1 MFNKKD
7 KRAKQLREA
16 IKRGRDG
23 VGNEKEPMNRGLG
36 REEFVKKLK
45 EGGSLN
51 LPKRNERGV
60 RIAKRNV
67 VKGKPINP
75 LSDVIKNKPLDST
88 TIEPNVNPSTIN
100 WDGVNSADYD
110 ELYGYISEQEIDGG
124 IVGGQLIRPKYDSSE
139 LEKSI
144 DTRIFELIPNIPA
157 PQPDTVLRS
166 VYNTALEQIDDLTN
180 QLEQA
185 NLTIN
190 ELNSIIAE
198 LESIVEVLRIETDNE
213 KLKANIANDQRDI
226 ANTQISSTTIDLQNA
241 VQNSINEAIQRVSL
255 TARNEALVQ
264 ENESLREQ
272 LFGLSAQTAEGAKSG
287 ANNNFTVKVTNPKN
301 YPDADIY
308 TSTSHN
314 AGSGRKMSNTIEV
327 SNVTTDLN
335 ITNVAFTFAGEPNW
349 FKVKNGATTIAAESS
364 ETYQLEYNNDVIGG
378 SGTGPGKRGG
388 LRPRRRRIGWK
399 GKATTYKNRTL
410 TVKVTFD
417 NGETDEVT
425 LTAHLRKNRKS
436 G

>member
-1 MFNKKD
+1 MKNSGLKNEAQV
-7 KRAKQLREA
+7 AK
-16 IKRGRDG
+16 I
-23 VGNEKEPMNRGLG
+23 
-36 REEFVKKLK
+36 FVS
-45 EGGSLN
+45 GSTA
-51 LPKRNERGV
+51 LPQKNSAGV
-60 RIAKRNV
+60 RLFQESDLTDGIIA
-67 VKGKPINP
+67 GK
-75 LSDVIKNKPLDST
+75 
-88 TIEPNVNPSTIN
+88 
-100 WDGVNSADYD
+100 
-110 ELYGYISEQEIDGG
+110 
-124 IVGGQLIRPKYDSSE
+124 LIRPKYNTRE
-139 LEKSI
+139 LKKSV
-144 DTRIFELIPNIPA
+144 DVEIFELLPNVPE
-157 PQPDTVLRS
+157 PQPDTVPRP
-166 VYNTALEQIDDLTN
+166 VYNGALEQIDDLT
-180 QLEQA
+180 LEVQR
-185 NLTIN
+185 
-190 ELNSIIAE
+190 LN
-198 LESIVEVLRIETDNE
+198 VEVNDLSSKVSELQIVSESLKIEADNQT
-213 KLKANIANDQRDI
+213 LFANIANEQRDV
-226 ANTQISSTTIDLQNA
+226 ANTQIASTTIDLQNA

-314 AGSGRKMSNTIEV
+314 AGGGRKMSNTIEV

-388 LRPRRRRIGWK
+388 IQPRRRRIGWK

-417 NGETDEVT
+417 NGSTDEVT

>member
-7 KRAKQLREA
+7 KREKQKREA

-23 VGNEKEPMNRGLG
+23 MGNENLVPKRGLADE
-36 REEFVKKLK
+36 RFYNKLK

-60 RIAKRNV
+60 RIAKKNV

-75 LSDVIKNKPLDST
+75 LSNTIRNKPIDST
-88 TIEPNVNPSTIN
+88 AIESTEAQNSIDWSSIN
-100 WDGVNSADYD
+100 NAEYD
-110 ELYGYISEQEIDGG
+110 ELYGYISEQEMDGG
-124 IVGGQLIRPKYDSSE
+124 IVGGKLIRPKYDNIE

-144 DTRIFELIPNIPA
+144 DTRIFELIPNAPA
-157 PQPDTVLRS
+157 PRPDTVPRP
-166 VYNTALEQIDDLTN
+166 VYEDALEQIDDLT
-180 QLEQA
+180 E
-185 NLTIN
+185 TVE
-190 ELNSIIAE
+190 ELNTEVSNLNSTISE
-198 LESIVEVLRIETDNE
+198 LEIINDSLRVEADNE
-213 KLKANIANDQRDI
+213 RLKANIANDQRDI
-226 ANTQISSTTIDLQNA
+226 SNAQVAETTIDLQNA
-241 VQNSINEAIQRVSL
+241 IQNSINEAIQRVSL
-255 TARNEALVQ
+255 TARNEALAQ

-301 YPDADIY
+301 SDADIY

-314 AGSGRKMSNTIEV
+314 AGSGRVMSNTLEV

-335 ITNVAFTFAGEPNW
+335 ITNVAFTFAGEPDW
-349 FKVKNGATTIAAESS
+349 FKVKRGATTIAAESS

-378 SGTGPGKRGG
+378 EGTGPGKRGG
-388 LRPRRRRIGWK
+388 LEPRRRRIGWK
-399 GKATTYKNRTL
+399 GKAKTYKNRTL

-417 NGETDEVT
+417 DGSTDEVT